1 MFILRTLSLNLK
13 SIQMK
18 KKKQVKPLIADKKS
32 LQKFKIQFK
41 NKNLLKT
48 LKMYKLIRNKLNMNN
63 HYKNLQSRDQMKIF
77 KIRGNL
83 LFKIIHLQQQIKT
96 INKCKLMQM
105 LSQNQIKLNL
115 SKKDLKMKKTP
126 LPHFLLNPIIIKVF
140 NNLNKKKQFFLISII

>member
-18 KKKQVKPLIADKKS
+18 KKKLVKPLIADKKS

-83 LFKIIHLQQQIKT
+83 LFKIIHLQ
-96 INKCKLMQM
+96 
-105 LSQNQIKLNL
+105 
-115 SKKDLKMKKTP
+115 
-126 LPHFLLNPIIIKVF
+126 
-140 NNLNKKKQFFLISII
+140 

>member
-18 KKKQVKPLIADKKS
+18 KKKLVKPLIADKKS
-32 LQKFKIQFK
+32 LQKYKIQFK
-41 NKNLLKT
+41 NKNPLKT

-83 LFKIIHLQQQIKT
+83 LFKIIHLQ
-96 INKCKLMQM
+96 
-105 LSQNQIKLNL
+105 
-115 SKKDLKMKKTP
+115 
-126 LPHFLLNPIIIKVF
+126 
-140 NNLNKKKQFFLISII
+140 

>member
-1 MFILRTLSLNLK
+1 VHIILLLAQLIVQDMFILRTLSLNLK

-18 KKKQVKPLIADKKS
+18 KKKLVKPLIADKKS

-83 LFKIIHLQQQIKT
+83 LFKIIHLQ
-96 INKCKLMQM
+96 
-105 LSQNQIKLNL
+105 
-115 SKKDLKMKKTP
+115 
-126 LPHFLLNPIIIKVF
+126 
-140 NNLNKKKQFFLISII
+140 